1 MKKALFVIFMIVMC
15 IVVMIAT
22 PKEQLGYDFPLDE
35 GTNKLTAATIAL
47 IASILGAL
55 DIKKTPFIWGG
66 MLVVMS
72 VLADVMLFGAGT
84 IFSSLFMCAVVA
96 IWANKDAEI
105 KDFLLTLF
113 KDDEK

>member
-1 MKKALFVIFMIVMC
+1 MIVMC

-66 MLVVMS
+66 MVVVMS
-72 VLADVMLFGAGT
+72 LLDDLMLFGAGT
-84 IFSSLFMCAVVA
+84 ILYSLFMCAVVA